1 MRNLLIDTFSLM
13 RGAVGVGTWIAPG
26 ASMRLFGVGGDARQP
41 FVARLFGARDMAL
54 ALAIQ
59 DSNPALRRR
68 ALQMGLFCDSL
79 DLVASLFEIKSR
91 RFGPRGIVLGTGG
104 ILVFLGMGAAALL
117 REKDGS

>member
-1 MRNLLIDTFSLM
+1 
-13 RGAVGVGTWIAPG
+13 
-26 ASMRLFGVGGDARQP
+26 MRLFGAGGDVRQP
-41 FVARLFGARDMAL
+41 FVARLFGARDLAL

-68 ALQMGLFCDSL
+68 ALQIGLFCDSL
-79 DLVASLFEIKSR
+79 DLVASFFEIKSR

-117 REKDGS
+117 REKDGG